1 MAVYKNRTKKRKIKK
16 KALFFG
22 ILFLI
27 IFLFVL
33 CFSVKIIKKR
43 TEKEVHQIEETDTYT
58 LKIDYPI
65 FHIKKVDEKIKTYVD
80 KKRDEFLE
88 INEKVEKP
96 LTSKYD
102 FLLNVTKGEYQDL
115 LNVHMNTLSYT
126 GGAHYMRDDE
136 SFHYN
141 KKTKQ
146 FMELSDFFKDK
157 ESFDK
162 IDDLAYRHLTDL
174 KKEDGNSREIWLRRG
189 IAPDNVNY
197 QHFMFK
203 KSGLE
208 ILFPPYQ
215 IGPWSDGEIKITI
228 PYQELN
234 PFLKEQYKG
243 KTKETKEEILIPQI
257 RDLTKYKDKKLIAF
271 TFDDGPNTSTTNLL
285 LDSLDQYD
293 ARVTFF
299 VLGNR
304 IDSNQEVL
312 KKAFLQGNQIGSH
325 TYNHKNLFVLKQE
338 DILKEINDTNEKIK
352 EVIGEYPTLIRP
364 PYGNTNQKIKQ
375 LSNLY
380 TILWDIGT
388 LDWKYKNAEKICEE
402 IIKNAYDGAIV
413 LLHDIYES
421 SVRGALMTMEQLS
434 KEGYAFVNI
443 EEMAALKNKDLNYEE
458 TYYHLK

>member
-1 MAVYKNRTKKRKIKK
+1 M
-16 KALFFG
+16 
-22 ILFLI
+22 
-27 IFLFVL
+27 
-33 CFSVKIIKKR
+33 
-43 TEKEVHQIEETDTYT
+43 
-58 LKIDYPI
+58 
-65 FHIKKVDEKIKTYVD
+65 
-80 KKRDEFLE
+80 
-88 INEKVEKP
+88 
-96 LTSKYD
+96 
-102 FLLNVTKGEYQDL
+102 
-115 LNVHMNTLSYT
+115 
-126 GGAHYMRDDE
+126 
-136 SFHYN
+136 
-141 KKTKQ
+141 
-146 FMELSDFFKDK
+146 
-157 ESFDK
+157 
-162 IDDLAYRHLTDL
+162 
-174 KKEDGNSREIWLRRG
+174 
-189 IAPDNVNY
+189 
-197 QHFMFK
+197 
-203 KSGLE
+203 
-208 ILFPPYQ
+208 
-215 IGPWSDGEIKITI
+215 
-228 PYQELN
+228 
-234 PFLKEQYKG
+234 
-243 KTKETKEEILIPQI
+243 IPQI